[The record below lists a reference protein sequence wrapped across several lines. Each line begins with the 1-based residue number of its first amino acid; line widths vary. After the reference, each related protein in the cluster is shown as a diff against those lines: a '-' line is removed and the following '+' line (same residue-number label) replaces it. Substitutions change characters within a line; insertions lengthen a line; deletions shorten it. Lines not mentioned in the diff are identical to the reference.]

1 MGGANISSEQNAAS
15 DAFDF
20 TGERAPVPRAPQMES
35 VPAQIAAGVYN
46 GAVAPT
52 MDFMA
57 SPLGLATSAVPFAGQ
72 AASRIASAA
81 FAPVAFGG
89 MEEARQKANEVAK
102 DPNATLQQKV
112 EPIVEAASQGLM
124 GIGAAKHAIP
134 APELGKLGI
143 TPKGRT
149 AQSMDEI
156 DRGLEEAAKP
166 LPQKFPTSEQGFYS
180 QLQKTIDEKMP
191 NSSSVQQLMAIVDPA
206 KGSGVKPDEIKWSN
220 LESFLEGKDKV
231 NKQDVLD
238 YLRNEGAIKFENVE
252 RGDASSRKARDEYEA
267 LRLEDS
273 ENYKKRVSLSEKSY
287 QANAEGN
294 YDAAKQYDEEF
305 KKLIDRSREIE
316 QLKEKARNTY
326 IDPKYAQYVVPG
338 GENYREVI
346 LTLPSQK
353 GTSNYSINDIK
364 LIPQGNNWSFK
375 TKDGIVSGRIPG
387 NYTQE
392 QAMNFALQ
400 MAQSSKSPA
409 AKPTGP
415 KSEYTSSHFSNV
427 PDYVA
432 HMRLNERSDADG
444 AGLFIEELQSDR
456 HQQGR
461 EKGYK
466 EDAPKFDEAKVTI
479 TKTKDDAY
487 PFAIYYDGKLL
498 ANPPLKVVSNEKQ
511 AKEMAVETYE
521 SGRLFGDSTSRVA
534 DAPFRKDW
542 SVQLFKRALQDA
554 VNNGKDWIGW
564 TSGESQ
570 AERYDLSKQVEKISY
585 KKNNDGTYHVQAL
598 GRGQQMGMALDD
610 NFSADK
616 LPDIVGKEIA
626 QKIINGEGV
635 KNPPKSIEPERT
647 ILSGVDLK
655 VGGEGMKGFY
665 DQILPKE
672 IGKYVKKWGAKVEE
686 GGIGERADNATWKV
700 EYPNGRRGTVYSEDA
715 AESAREEGA
724 KVTPSETKR
733 TPIWK
738 IKITP
743 EMRKLIKEGGQ
754 PQVYNNLKPVPRI
767 A

>member
-1 MGGANISSEQNAAS
+1 MGGANINSEPNVAS

-35 VPAQIAAGVYN
+35 VPAQVAAGVYN
-46 GAVAPT
+46 GAIAPT
-52 MDFMA
+52 LDFMA

-72 AASRIASAA
+72 TASRIASAA

-191 NSSSVQQLMAIVDPA
+191 NSSSVQQLMAIIDPA

-231 NKQDVLD
+231 NKQEVLN
-238 YLRNEGAIKFENVE
+238 YLKNKGSLQLKQESASQNIMSPELRDWLEYREDGIPETSRQWESAIENLNVHINDLEESGAS
-252 RGDASSRKARDEYEA
+252 DDQLAEYDDLHSE
-267 LRLEDS
+267 LHYLS
-273 ENYKKRVSLSEKSY
+273 ENPHMDVQTKYHTY
-287 QANAEGN
+287 QIPN
-294 YDAAKQYDEEF
+294 
-305 KKLIDRSREIE
+305 
-316 QLKEKARNTY
+316 
-326 IDPKYAQYVVPG
+326 
-338 GENYREVI
+338 GENYREII
-346 LTLPSQK
+346 LTNPNDP
-353 GTSNYSINDIK
+353 SNYES
-364 LIPQGNNWSFK
+364 PHFQG
-375 TKDGIVSGRIPG
+375 TK
-387 NYTQE
+387 N
-392 QAMNFALQ
+392 
-400 MAQSSKSPA
+400 
-409 AKPTGP
+409 
-415 KSEYTSSHFSNV
+415 
-427 PDYVA
+427 YVA
-432 HMRLNERSDADG
+432 HMRLNDRTDADG
-444 AGLFIEELQSDR
+444 RGTFIEELQSDR

-466 EDAPKFDEAKVTI
+466 ENITPKQMPDGTWEVTYKDGSKKIFKDERSANNSI
-479 TKTKDDAY
+479 KTAY
-487 PFAIYYDGKLL
+487 Y
-498 ANPPLKVVSNEKQ
+498 
-511 AKEMAVETYE
+511 
-521 SGRLFGDSTSRVA
+521 GDVP

-564 TSGESQ
+564 TTGDTQ
-570 AERYDLSKQVEKISY
+570 AERYDLSKQVKDLY
-585 KKNNDGTYHVQAL
+585 ATPNQDGTFSLAITPE
-598 GRGQQMGMALDD
+598 GGMTGISRPLAD
-610 NFSADK
+610 NIHPDK
-616 LPDIVGKEIA
+616 LADYVGKELAEKIA
-626 QKIINGEGV
+626 QQDSSKVYSG
-635 KNPPKSIEPERT
+635 PE
-647 ILSGVDLK
+647 LK

-672 IGKYVKKWGAKVEE
+672 IGKYVGKFGGKAEQSQMITAKQH
-686 GGIGERADNATWKV
+686 GGQKTHK
-700 EYPNGRRGTVYSEDA
+700 
-715 AESAREEGA
+715 
-724 KVTPSETKR
+724 
-733 TPIWK
+733 IWK

-743 EMRKLIKEGGQ
+743 EMKKAIQAGQ
-754 PQVYNNLKPVPRI
+754 PQVNKDTDIFAGL